1 MSLPGRMLGVWGWT
15 LIRDFGVTFEF
26 VVAAAVL
33 GKMLAGLDTIRV
45 VPSTSGKKLI
55 LLRMKFGIPKLII
68 HFFTQVEL
76 SKLGVVATF
85 NG

>member
-1 MSLPGRMLGVWGWT
+1 MMSLPGRMLGVWGWT

-45 VPSTSGKKLI
+45 VPSTSRKKVNIVRKKLRI
-55 LLRMKFGIPKLII
+55 SKTIINFGI
-68 HFFTQVEL
+68 
-76 SKLGVVATF
+76 
-85 NG
+85 